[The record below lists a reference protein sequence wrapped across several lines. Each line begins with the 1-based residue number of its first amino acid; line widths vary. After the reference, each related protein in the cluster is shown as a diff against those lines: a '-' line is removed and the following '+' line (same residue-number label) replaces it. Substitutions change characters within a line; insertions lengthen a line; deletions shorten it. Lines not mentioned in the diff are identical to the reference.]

1 MASAPE
7 CPSWQEGARGGCAE
21 VAIPVHPV
29 GRQAAGRPAAL
40 SWSAGTSGKSGTQR
54 YQLNSEGGAPCQR
67 RRRLQRLQ
75 SCKRTFPETIYV
87 VEELDSDDSSYLDA
101 AYSIN
106 ALASATERLV
116 GVYDLKEVVKVRTK
130 VVVDGR

>member
-1 MASAPE
+1 MSKKKAPKA
-7 CPSWQEGARGGCAE
+7 PVLQE
-21 VAIPVHPV
+21 
-29 GRQAAGRPAAL
+29 
-40 SWSAGTSGKSGTQR
+40 
-54 YQLNSEGGAPCQR
+54 
-67 RRRLQRLQ
+67 
-75 SCKRTFPETIYV
+75 RTFPETIYV